1 MLTWERADHML
12 KIENLKVSYQG
23 ISVIHDVSFK
33 VKERD
38 LTVIIGANGVG
49 KTTILKSI
57 MGIHRPDSGHIWIH
71 DEDLTK
77 VPAHK
82 VINKGISICP
92 EGRQL
97 FPDMTVRENLE
108 MGAYIQKDKNTT
120 ERNIKKMFEKFP
132 ILYDRRMQKAST
144 LSGGEQEI
152 LAIARA
158 LVIDPEVLLL
168 DEPSWGL
175 APLMIE
181 EVMQIVVGLQKESDI
196 TILLVEQ
203 NASIALKYA
212 NYAYLIDNGKVAL
225 EGTGEELMANKRV
238 QEVYLGG

>member
-1 MLTWERADHML
+1 ML

-23 ISVIHDVSFK
+23 IRVIHGVSLQVNK
-33 VKERD
+33 GK
-38 LTVIIGANGVG
+38 LNVIIGANGVG
-49 KTTILKSI
+49 KTTILKTI
-57 MGIHRPDSGHIWIH
+57 MGIHKPDEGHIWTNGI
-71 DEDLTK
+71 DLTK
-77 VPAHK
+77 IPAHK
-82 VINKGISICP
+82 VIEHGVSICP

-97 FPDMTVRENLE
+97 FPEMTVTENLE
-108 MGAYIQKDKNTT
+108 MGAFKQKKNSETDKAMK
-120 ERNIKKMFEKFP
+120 EMFERFP
-132 ILYDRRMQKAST
+132 ILNERRHQKAST

-158 LVIDPEVLLL
+158 LMIKPELLIL

-181 EVMQIVVGLQKESDI
+181 EVMRIIVDIKENSGT

-203 NASIALKYA
+203 NAAIALKFA
-212 NYAYLIDNGKVAL
+212 DHAFLIDNGKVVL
-225 EGTGEELMANKRV
+225 EGTGKELLANPRV